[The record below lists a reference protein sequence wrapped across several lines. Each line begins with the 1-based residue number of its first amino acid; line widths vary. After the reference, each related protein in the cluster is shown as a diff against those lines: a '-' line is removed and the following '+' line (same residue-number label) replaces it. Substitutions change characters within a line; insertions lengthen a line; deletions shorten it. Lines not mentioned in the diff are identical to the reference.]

1 MIRSISL
8 EVTPTAREAQAILSH
23 VEDELR
29 SLGGT
34 VERSQYG
41 AIHFK
46 LPPLWRA
53 RHLGILHAVSSGR
66 ATIGAAGGS
75 PWRVRYEL
83 KFTAL
88 QWAATALTVA
98 VVLIGWESGRFIT
111 FYGIAAVWLLCY
123 VLPYAAATV
132 RFRNLVRARVQEV
145 VRQVY
150 RTGEMPGRTGETRT
164 SEMRSGETRTGEPPT
179 QEGPPG

>member
-1 MIRSISL
+1 VIRSIPLDVS
-8 EVTPTAREAQAILSH
+8 PTAREAQTILSH

-29 SLGGT
+29 SLGAS
-34 VERSQYG
+34 VQQSQYG

-46 LPPLWRA
+46 LPRPWRA
-53 RHLGILHAVSSGR
+53 RHLGILHVVSSGR
-66 ATIGAAGGS
+66 ATIGAAGGA

-83 KFTAL
+83 KFTML
-88 QWAATALTVA
+88 QWLATALSTI
-98 VVLIGWESGRFIT
+98 VVVVGFQTGRFIT
-111 FYGIAAVWLLCY
+111 FYGLVAVWLVCY
-123 VLPYAAATV
+123 VLPYVAATV

-164 SEMRSGETRTGEPPT
+164 SEMRSGVTRTGERPS
-179 QEGPPG
+179 QEGPPV